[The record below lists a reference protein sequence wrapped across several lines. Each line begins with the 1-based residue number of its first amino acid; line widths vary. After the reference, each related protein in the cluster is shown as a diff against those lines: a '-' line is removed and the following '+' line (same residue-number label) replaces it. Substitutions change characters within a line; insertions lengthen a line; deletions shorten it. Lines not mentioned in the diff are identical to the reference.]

1 MKNWIKNNIKD
12 ITMALLSISAIIFII
27 WGICFGLSSLISII
41 HYLYWYC
48 SELFYYI
55 ITLIISI
62 ICIILG
68 IFIYNKIKNK
78 L

>member
-12 ITMALLSISAIIFII
+12 IKIALLSAGAIIFII

-41 HYLYWYC
+41 YYLYWYNVELC
-48 SELFYYI
+48 SHVVTLIMSIIY
-55 ITLIISI
+55 ITL
-62 ICIILG
+62 G
-68 IFIYNKIKNK
+68 VFVYNKLKNK